1 MSQSRDMSPVT
12 TAASIA
18 DESTWLLAST
28 EGGTLTT
35 VRSQSSATLSSI
47 DDFTEVDDIDTSTM
61 LRQEAALLA
70 KTSIPVALTYL
81 LQYSFSF
88 ITLLVLGHIGANELA
103 AAALGNMA
111 LVVIVYSPCIG
122 LASAL
127 DTFCSTAFTAS
138 RDKTLVGFHLQR
150 GIIAVTIHLIL
161 ITPVLWHLDSL
172 LIWLKQDV
180 AVSLLCGRFIRVQL
194 LGALAWMLFECIKRF
209 LQAQG
214 IMHVSTC
221 VLLLVMPIHLA
232 NNYLLV
238 WSPLLGFGF
247 MGAAVA
253 NVLTN
258 WLILAGLL
266 TYACNSK
273 ASAAWGGWTVRALTT
288 MPQYFQLAL
297 PSMIMVCCEWW
308 ILDLL
313 ALAASY
319 LGNTTLAAQ
328 SIVINTCSLTYQL
341 PDGLSVA
348 LCNHVGNLIGQ
359 ARERRAKLS
368 AYLGLALGT
377 AVGVLTLVAAI
388 AVGSWWGRVYSDD
401 ERIIKCVAMIMPAC
415 ALFQMVD
422 AINSVGSGVLRS
434 LGRQNLGALINFP
447 AYYLLGFPLGLYLTY
462 GAPNIGVLGLWY
474 GICAS
479 VSVAV
484 AMQLTICLRT
494 DWDVE
499 IRRCMVRVSKDHT
512 SHTGTYESLADQD

>member
-1 MSQSRDMSPVT
+1 MSPVPT
-12 TAASIA
+12 TASSSN
-18 DESTWLLAST
+18 ESTWLLAATGNSIST
-28 EGGTLTT
+28 
-35 VRSQSSATLSSI
+35 ATLSSI
-47 DDFTEVDDIDTSTM
+47 DEYAEVDSIDTNTM
-61 LRQEAALLA
+61 LRQEASLLA
-70 KTSIPVALTYL
+70 KTSLPVALTYL

-88 ITLLVLGHIGANELA
+88 VTLLVLGHIGANELA

-150 GIIAVTIHLIL
+150 GIVAVTIHLVL
-161 ITPVLWHLDSL
+161 IAPVLWHMDTL

-180 AVSLLCGRFIRVQL
+180 AVSLLCGQFMRVQL
-194 LGALAWMLFECIKRF
+194 LGAFAWMMFECIKRF

-214 IMHVSTC
+214 IMHASTY

-238 WSPLLGFGF
+238 WSPLLGLGF
-247 MGAAVA
+247 IGAAVA

-266 TYACNSK
+266 AYTCNSK
-273 ASAAWGGWTVRALTT
+273 ASESWGGWTVRALTT
-288 MPQYFQLAL
+288 MPQYFQLAI
-297 PSMIMVCCEWW
+297 PSMVMVCCEWW

-359 ARERRAKLS
+359 ARERRARLS
-368 AYLGLALGT
+368 AYLGLALGA
-377 AVGVLTLVAAI
+377 AVGVLTLIAAI
-388 AVGSWWGRVYSDD
+388 AVGGWWGRIYSDD
-401 ERIIKCVAMIMPAC
+401 ERVVAGVAMIMPAC

-422 AINSVGSGVLRS
+422 AINSLGSGVLRS
-434 LGRQNLGALINFP
+434 LGRQNLGALINLP

-462 GAPNIGVLGLWY
+462 GAPSVGVLGLWY
-474 GICAS
+474 GICAG

-484 AMQLTICLRT
+484 AMQLVICLRT
-494 DWDVE
+494 DWSAE

-512 SHTGTYESLADQD
+512 SLTGAYEPT

>member
-1 MSQSRDMSPVT
+1 MSPST
-12 TAASIA
+12 TTASIA
-18 DESTWLLAST
+18 DESTRLLART
-28 EGGTLTT
+28 EGDALTT

-47 DDFTEVDDIDTSTM
+47 DDFTEVDDIDTGTM

-70 KTSIPVALTYL
+70 KTSLPVVLTYL

-161 ITPVLWHLDSL
+161 IAPVLWHLDSI
-172 LIWLKQDV
+172 LIWFKQDI

-214 IMHVSTC
+214 IMHVSTY

-266 TYACNSK
+266 AYACNSK
-273 ASAAWGGWTVRALTT
+273 ASASWGGWTVRALTT

-348 LCNHVGNLIGQ
+348 LCNHVGNLVGQ

-388 AVGSWWGRVYSDD
+388 AVGSWWGRIYSDD
-401 ERIIKCVAMIMPAC
+401 ERIVNCVAMIMPAC

-462 GAPNIGVLGLWY
+462 GAPNVGVLGLWY

-484 AMQLTICLRT
+484 VMQLTICLRT

-512 SHTGTYESLADQD
+512 SHTGTYESLTDQD